1 MNLIIGNIIIVLG
14 ILMVFTGLYGFYKFK
29 DFKSKLL
36 VASAID
42 TMGLITV
49 LIGAMVRGG
58 ATWFTLKVALIL
70 AISLVLNPVVTSKIA
85 LAAKTNEER
94 EQIENDKAIERTD

>member
-1 MNLIIGNIIIVLG
+1 MNQMIGNVVIALG
-14 ILMVFTGLYGFYKFK
+14 VLMVFIGLYGFYKFK

-58 ATWFTLKVALIL
+58 FSWFSFKVALIL
-70 AISLVLNPVVTSKIA
+70 AISLILNPVITSKIA
-85 LAAKTNEER
+85 LGAKTNEER
-94 EQIENDKAIERTD
+94 DQFKAAKVIERKR